1 MRLVPIAFLLLSAL
15 PALAATPAAKPA
27 PARSVAAPAK
37 PAAAAAEPA
46 ATPEAL
52 LEQSRDAQSKGEAE
66 LALRLAQA
74 AIVADPARPAS
85 YVALGDLYAAA
96 GQGEFARSFYDAAL
110 EIDPA
115 DAGAQHA
122 IAALGNAKATAANN
136 P

>member
-1 MRLVPIAFLLLSAL
+1 MRLVPLAFLLLLAS
-15 PALAATPAAKPA
+15 PPVYAATPDPA
-27 PARSVAAPAK
+27 
-37 PAAAAAEPA
+37 
-46 ATPEAL
+46 TAL
-52 LEQSRDAQSKGEAE
+52 LEQSRDAQNKGEAE
-66 LALRLAQA
+66 LAVRMAQA

-85 YVALGDLYAAA
+85 YVALGDLYATA

-122 IAALGNAKATAANN
+122 IAALGNNKATAAAS